1 MFRHRGQDSA
11 HYEATGRRCFNNATI
26 KGLDFNFLFS
36 AHGQKS
42 VRELSVTAQAIN
54 PRDQELGDL
63 PAFDVVD
70 QLKNPRPVVLSAA
83 D

>member
-1 MFRHRGQDSA
+1 
-11 HYEATGRRCFNNATI
+11 
-26 KGLDFNFLFS
+26 FLFS